1 MATRRLWIAET
12 RARACMCVNR
22 RKGVSSAQ
30 PLGRSW
36 PQMQTPHGVCS
47 AVPQGDRRPS
57 PLCLAVS
64 NVVSHRWLQDS

>member
-1 MATRRLWIAET
+1 MAARRLWIAET
-12 RARACMCVNR
+12 RVCGNR

-30 PLGRSW
+30 RLGRSW
-36 PQMQTPHGVCS
+36 SQMQTPHGVCS

-64 NVVSHRWLQDS
+64 NVVSPQVAPG